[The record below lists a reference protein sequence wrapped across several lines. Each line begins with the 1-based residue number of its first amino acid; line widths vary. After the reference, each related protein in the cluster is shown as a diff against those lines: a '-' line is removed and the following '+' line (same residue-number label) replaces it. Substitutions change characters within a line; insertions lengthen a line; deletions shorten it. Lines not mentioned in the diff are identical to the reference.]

1 MVATQAVNLSLGE
14 VKERLQVEE
23 VLDPRFFPE
32 WQDLPLDLPDTDRQ
46 MLDQLRIDF
55 CERQKNPSPVAIVK
69 TFSWLP
75 LMRSAGLTSLFGPT
89 EQVIDIDLSYND
101 KYGDVQI
108 VRGTIAIM
116 ISHNRLWQAIIETQP
131 EHSHVMQVLPQ
142 LLTKMMGQTPSAKPI
157 FGLCTNGTEFV
168 FIKLVCDRANRYALS
183 PMFSMYRQTDND
195 LYQVVTILRHLRQVV
210 QQY

>member
-1 MVATQAVNLSLGE
+1 MVATQSVNLSLGE

-23 VLDPRFFPE
+23 VLDPGFFPE
-32 WQDLPLDLPDTDRQ
+32 WQDLPLDLTDTDRQ

-55 CERQKNPSPVAIVK
+55 CERQENPSSVAIVK

-75 LMRSAGLTSLFGPT
+75 LMRSAGLTSLSNPA
-89 EQVIDIDLSYND
+89 EQVIDIDLSYDD

-108 VRGTIAIM
+108 ARGAIAIM

-168 FIKLVCDRANRYALS
+168 FIKLVCDRVKRYALS

-195 LYQVVTILRHLRQVV
+195 LYQVVTILRHLEKLVG
-210 QQY
+210 